1 MTILRFLLET
11 SFPRERRSR
20 PALLSPFVSV
30 ARQEH
35 ASMLKGS
42 KLMKEI
48 RTREDSVME
57 RLSINRSAL
66 SDRARRPT
74 RWRRQSGC
82 TRRFELCACFLELR
96 IFQSMLRIL
105 SFLSHRSFLVV
116 LGIGFLFQVS
126 TAQNNAA
133 PEDAQMQDTQRE
145 PSGIVA
151 VPQDASSGQKNSQSR
166 NSSALT
172 LGPGDEVEIAVYG
185 TPDLSGHTRVSSDG
199 NISMPLVGN
208 VHVAGLTSGEAE
220 AAIEAQ
226 LRQNNILND
235 PQVSVFV
242 KDYGSSG
249 VSVVGEVVKPG
260 SYSILGSHR
269 LFDLLQ
275 AAGGLTEKAAN
286 RAVISHRGSEN
297 PISVELA
304 KDPAKMAQSNIE
316 VQPGD
321 TVVVPAAA
329 IVYVLGEVSKPGGYV
344 LGSGGGVTVL
354 RVVAAAGG
362 PTRNASLG
370 GAKMLRRTPN
380 GLQEVPVPLKKIL
393 NAKAPDVPLD
403 PDDIIFVPNSKMKE
417 ILNGG
422 VLATTLGTA
431 ALYRIP

>member
-1 MTILRFLLET
+1 MPRIVNFLSNCSYLLV
-11 SFPRERRSR
+11 
-20 PALLSPFVSV
+20 LLSV
-30 ARQEH
+30 A
-35 ASMLKGS
+35 
-42 KLMKEI
+42 
-48 RTREDSVME
+48 
-57 RLSINRSAL
+57 
-66 SDRARRPT
+66 
-74 RWRRQSGC
+74 
-82 TRRFELCACFLELR
+82 
-96 IFQSMLRIL
+96 
-105 SFLSHRSFLVV
+105 V
-116 LGIGFLFQVS
+116 LLQVS
-126 TAQNNAA
+126 SAQNSAPAQDAA
-133 PEDAQMQDTQRE
+133 PKQDAPKE
-145 PSGIVA
+145 PSGNA
-151 VPQDASSGQKNSQSR
+151 GVPAERSSEQKNPEQTD
-166 NSSALT
+166 SSALV
-172 LGPGDEVEIAVYG
+172 LGPGDELDVSVYG
-185 TPDLSGHTRVSSDG
+185 APDLSGHTRVSSDG

-208 VHVAGLTSGEAE
+208 IRVGGMTSSEAE
-220 AAIEAQ
+220 GAIEAQ

-235 PQVSVFV
+235 PHVSVFARG
-242 KDYGSSG
+242 YGSSA

-260 SYSILGSHR
+260 SYSTLGPHR
-269 LFDLLQ
+269 LFDVLQ

-297 PISVELA
+297 PISVDLA
-304 KDPAKMAQSNIE
+304 KDPAKMAHSNLE

-321 TVVVPAAA
+321 TVVVPAAP

-344 LGSGGGVTVL
+344 LGSGGVVTVL